1 VALSKEQR
9 DELTRRQADLSAIKN
24 NPLWKA
30 QTEEWARQISR
41 LEKRVMRL
49 ALSIDGI
56 DQRRCD
62 YARGFIDSLRWA
74 TGVPEHAE
82 ASLIAYFKKQ
92 GIDIEEEVSE

>member
-1 VALSKEQR
+1 MALSREAR

-30 QTEEWARQISR
+30 QTEEWERQTRR
-41 LEKRVMRL
+41 LERRVMRL
-49 ALSIDGI
+49 ALSTGGI

-62 YARGFIDSLRWA
+62 YARGFIDALSWA

-82 ASLIAYFKKQ
+82 SSLIAYFKKQ
-92 GIDIEEEVSE
+92 GIDIEEEVQ